1 MKSRSELSAT
11 EVSLLLDALGE
22 RLERVGVQSQPEVAL
37 KILELS
43 SRKNTQPKDYADVL
57 KNDAAL
63 TGRLLKLANSAI
75 FAQRRAV
82 TTIDRA
88 CLVLGMERLK
98 SISLGFHLSRAAAGG
113 DQTIAREVWGQ
124 SVFRACLSSELA
136 RFVAPSLV
144 SEAFAIGMMMD
155 AGQPLMCSIVGDPF
169 RRLML
174 EAKNPAKLYRKE
186 FESLPYTHVDVITA
200 LAKRWKLPELL
211 AKPLE
216 WHHTRPTTPPRNEP
230 VHRLHR
236 IAFAVGMLELSPG
249 SADQET
255 IPLAATDAGVS
266 VAQRILDLDSSAV
279 QTAVNRS
286 MTEYGASIDLFS
298 QIAAAITDIESIQD
312 RVRLTL
318 VSELD
323 ASVERSVMRESSAQS
338 ERFVIGGQ
346 CVELGRET
354 DGRAVAYL
362 FDSAGQ
368 RLLSHHFE
376 PEKESPLSLTR
387 ALGIE
392 PLAGDDFEQLGSYIK
407 AIAA

>member
-1 MKSRSELSAT
+1 
-11 EVSLLLDALGE
+11 
-22 RLERVGVQSQPEVAL
+22 PEVAL

-43 SRKNTQPKDYADVL
+43 SRKNSQPKDYADVL

-63 TGRLLKLANSAI
+63 TGRLLKLSNSAI

-98 SISLGFHLSRAAAGG
+98 SISLGFHLSRAAASGG
-113 DQTIAREVWGQ
+113 DQSIAREVWGQ
-124 SVFRACLSSELA
+124 SVFRGCLSSEIA

-144 SEAFAIGMMMD
+144 SEAFAVGMMMD
-155 AGQPLMCSIVGDPF
+155 AGQPLMCSILGDPF
-169 RRLML
+169 RKLML
-174 EAKNPAKLYRKE
+174 EGLNPARLFRKE

-216 WHHTRPTTPPRNEP
+216 WHHTRPTTPARNEP

-236 IAFAVGMLELSPG
+236 IAFSVGMLELAPG
-249 SADQET
+249 TANPDSTPLSA
-255 IPLAATDAGVS
+255 ANAGVS
-266 VAQRILDLDSSAV
+266 VAQRILDLNSSNI
-279 QTAVNRS
+279 QTAVSRS
-286 MTEYGASIDLFS
+286 ITEYGASIDLFS
-298 QIAAAITDIESIQD
+298 QIAEAITDIESIQE
-312 RVRLTL
+312 RVQMTL

-323 ASVERSVMRESSAQS
+323 ASVERSVMRESTAQS

-346 CVELGRET
+346 CVELGRES

-368 RLLSHHFE
+368 RLLSHHFIAA
-376 PEKESPLSLTR
+376 KESPLTLTR
-387 ALGIE
+387 ALGLE
-392 PLAGDDFEQLGSYIK
+392 PVSGDDFEQLGSYIK